1 MKKIVAMAIAVVFVS
16 SPAWSQVLSVGTNPS
31 GTVSYSVAAAVSKVV
46 SDNSK
51 LRMRVAPQ
59 GGPVVT
65 IPLLNKK
72 EFEFSTGVS
81 VVSFFA
87 AKGKAMFRKAG
98 AQKNMRILAAMLPTP
113 IAFMTARKAGIKTLA
128 DLKGKRLGSGF
139 PKQRIVGVFGN
150 AYLKAV
156 GIAKTDYTP
165 VMEPNGSR
173 GVQDLMAG
181 RVDATIFTVFSGL
194 AQQAD
199 AKTGGLRWLSLP
211 ASPKAQA
218 IARKSAPG
226 TIVTTLQPGQGV
238 GVKEPVTVLS
248 TPMVVMTHAGV
259 SDKIVYQVTKILHT
273 NKAKLQA
280 AFKGFKNF
288 NPKDMAVNFGAP
300 YHAGAEKY
308 YREVGIWPSK

>member
-1 MKKIVAMAIAVVFVS
+1 MKKIVAMAIAVVFAS

-46 SDNSK
+46 SENTK

-87 AKGKAMFRKAG
+87 AKGKAMFKKSG
-98 AQKNMRILAAMLPTP
+98 PQKNMRVLGAMLPTP
-113 IAFMTARKAGIKTLA
+113 LAMMTSRKSGIKTLA
-128 DLKGKRLGSGF
+128 DLKGKRIGSGF
-139 PKQRIVGVFGN
+139 PKQKIVGVFTN
-150 AYLKAV
+150 AYLKSV
-156 GIAKTDYTP
+156 GIAKTDYTAIL
-165 VMEPNGSR
+165 EPNGSR

-181 RVDATIFTVFSGL
+181 RVDATLFTVFSGL

-199 AKTGGLRWLSLP
+199 AKTGGIRWLPLP
-211 ASPKAQA
+211 ASPEGQA
-218 IARKSAPG
+218 IARKGVPG
-226 TIVTTLQPGQGV
+226 TIITTLQPGQGA
-238 GVKEPVTVLS
+238 GVNTPITILS
-248 TPMVVMTHAGV
+248 TPMVVMTHVGV
-259 SDKIVYQVTKILHT
+259 SNDIVYQIAKLLHT

-288 NPKDMAVNFGAP
+288 NTKDMAVNFGAP

-308 YREVGIWPSK
+308 YREAGIWPSK